1 MKQSTK
7 NIALAASA
15 FAFAAL
21 FSLSWSEQSG
31 IALSI
36 ESAQARV
43 GRPLTAVSVAGVA
56 RRQYR
61 RAAIGTAA
69 AVGAGAAY
77 YGGAGYYAGS
87 PYYSDTVRGARA
99 AYVGGYAATGPITT
113 RPHYAVTAYYSGGPW
128 YGYSGWADYAARNAI
143 SCTPGTM
150 VKLDDGLMHVC
161 Q

>member
-7 NIALAASA
+7 NITLAASA

-21 FSLSWSEQSG
+21 FSFGWSEQSG

-43 GRPLTAVSVAGVA
+43 GRPLTPVSVAGVA

-77 YGGAGYYAGS
+77 YGGVGYDA
-87 PYYSDTVRGARA
+87 
-99 AYVGGYAATGPITT
+99 
-113 RPHYAVTAYYSGGPW
+113 GGPW
-128 YGYSGWADYAARNAI
+128 YGYSGWSDYAARNAI

-150 VKLDDGLMHVC
+150 VKLEDGLMHVC